1 MSKSPI
7 FVAFG
12 AALNGLETIRAFIKQ
27 RQTMEVFEASY
38 LEANMRAWYHWLL
51 VNRWVGFRLDMLSFL
66 LLMAIVMLGVSLAF
80 STTEIDPG
88 LLAIAITYAIQL
100 SGVFQYT
107 VRLSAKCETMMTSAE
122 RILFYASLPSEPNHS
137 DAESTLPVVASTNGG
152 EQKQI
157 ISEPHISFRDVY
169 VRYRHD
175 LPMILCGISFDISRG
190 EKIGIV
196 GRTGSGKSSLALSL
210 LRLNDVYKGSIFM
223 GGVDTSKLSLASLR
237 KRIGVVPQEPILFT
251 GSLRHNLDPTG
262 TRADSDLWAA
272 LDAVGMR
279 SLAQDSPEEPATLDK
294 FVQERGSNFSV
305 GERQCLSMA
314 RALLEESDLYI
325 MDEAT
330 ANIDQDSDAKIQT
343 LLRTSNVFS
352 HATIITIAHRIST
365 IEDSSRIIVLE
376 AGRIVEMGTPEELR
390 ALGGHF
396 SKIAT
401 K

>member
-1 MSKSPI
+1 
-7 FVAFG
+7 
-12 AALNGLETIRAFIKQ
+12 
-27 RQTMEVFEASY
+27 
-38 LEANMRAWYHWLL
+38 
-51 VNRWVGFRLDMLSFL
+51 
-66 LLMAIVMLGVSLAF
+66 
-80 STTEIDPG
+80 
-88 LLAIAITYAIQL
+88 
-100 SGVFQYT
+100 
-107 VRLSAKCETMMTSAE
+107 
-122 RILFYASLPSEPNHS
+122 
-137 DAESTLPVVASTNGG
+137 
-152 EQKQI
+152 
-157 ISEPHISFRDVY
+157 
-169 VRYRHD
+169 
-175 LPMILCGISFDISRG
+175 
-190 EKIGIV
+190 
-196 GRTGSGKSSLALSL
+196 
-210 LRLNDVYKGSIFM
+210 M

-352 HATIITIAHRIST
+352 YANYHHRASNIST
-365 IEDSSRIIVLE
+365 IEFV
-376 AGRIVEMGTPEELR
+376 AHHR
-390 ALGGHF
+390 A
-396 SKIAT
+396 
-401 K
+401 